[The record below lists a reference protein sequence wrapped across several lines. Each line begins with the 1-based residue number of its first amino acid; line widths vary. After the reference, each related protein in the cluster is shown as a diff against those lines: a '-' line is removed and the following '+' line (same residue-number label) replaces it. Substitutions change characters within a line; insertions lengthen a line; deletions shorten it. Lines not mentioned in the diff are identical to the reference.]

1 MNTSQTSS
9 HTNSA
14 SQPQS
19 PTSAVTISASNATPL
34 KATSDMKMP
43 NKSAD
48 AEPNTVGVDQTTTT
62 ATATT
67 TTTLLEKNVDD
78 PRNSNKNE
86 TKKKSQQHQLSTTS
100 ISTKAKVDRA
110 VISVAHVLNSNQSQ
124 NDLNSINKSN
134 SSLVSTNQQHLPSNY
149 PVHNQSSFN
158 TNNNNN
164 NNINNNN
171 NSNSN
176 NNNNNSRP
184 GSANSS
190 ASSQMFSYQQHPIAP
205 YHPSHFNSIQ
215 HQQQQQQHFLN
226 MNQSLHLQT
235 FQPLQNLLISSPP
248 CPSPSSM
255 SCSAPSS
262 STTTVPPNMTMNGP
276 VSVNTCST
284 TSNVPNTHSLNN
296 SRSNSPW
303 NMPPPPLPM
312 PMPMP
317 PQQQAI
323 LNNSN
328 NVQFNTQY
336 TPNYQHPNNNANHF
350 RSNSNNRSNFKDSK
364 NQHQQQQQ
372 LQQQQQH
379 YNTHYPM
386 INSHDDVI

>member
-78 PRNSNKNE
+78 PRNSNKTE

-158 TNNNNN
+158 TNNNK
-164 NNINNNN
+164 
-171 NSNSN
+171 
-176 NNNNNSRP
+176 
-184 GSANSS
+184 
-190 ASSQMFSYQQHPIAP
+190 
-205 YHPSHFNSIQ
+205 
-215 HQQQQQQHFLN
+215 
-226 MNQSLHLQT
+226 
-235 FQPLQNLLISSPP
+235 
-248 CPSPSSM
+248 
-255 SCSAPSS
+255 
-262 STTTVPPNMTMNGP
+262 
-276 VSVNTCST
+276 
-284 TSNVPNTHSLNN
+284 
-296 SRSNSPW
+296 
-303 NMPPPPLPM
+303 
-312 PMPMP
+312 
-317 PQQQAI
+317 
-323 LNNSN
+323 
-328 NVQFNTQY
+328 
-336 TPNYQHPNNNANHF
+336 
-350 RSNSNNRSNFKDSK
+350 NF
-364 NQHQQQQQ
+364 
-372 LQQQQQH
+372 
-379 YNTHYPM
+379 
-386 INSHDDVI
+386 